1 MTFIAVLLFLTGLLV
16 LTVGA
21 EILLRGASKIA
32 AMLHIR
38 PIVIGL
44 TVVSIGTSLP
54 ELAVGIKSVN
64 AGAEDIALANIAG
77 TNLVNLLLIL
87 GLSATIRPLP
97 IHQKTVKIEVVVMIF
112 VALLLLL
119 LSLDGLLN
127 KWDGVIMFVLGIGY
141 LVFIIRSSKHE
152 HRSVLKQFNEE
163 YVADKPSRD
172 KKSWQLW
179 SWNLTLLV
187 GGIAATIYGA
197 DLLVDNAV
205 IIARSFGMSEAIIGL
220 TIIAIGTSAPE
231 LVTTMVATV
240 KNDRD
245 VAIGNLMGSSIMNI
259 VLILSSTILV
269 SNNGLKVGGEL
280 LWVDLPLVTLVAIL
294 CYPVFKSGGQ
304 VSRKE
309 GIFFVSLYVA
319 YLAYA
324 FIFRIQM

>member
-1 MTFIAVLLFLTGLLV
+1 MISITILLFLAGLLV

-54 ELAVGIKSVN
+54 ELAIGIKSVN
-64 AGAEDIALANIAG
+64 TSAEDIALANIAG

-87 GLSATIRPLP
+87 GLSAAIRPLP

-119 LSLDGLLN
+119 LSLDGLLS
-127 KWDGVIMFVLGIGY
+127 KWDGAIMLALGIGY
-141 LVFIIRSSKHE
+141 LIFIIRSSRHE
-152 HRSVLKQFNEE
+152 HRSVLKQFDEE
-163 YVADKPSRD
+163 YVADKPNGG
-172 KKSWQLW
+172 KKPWQLW
-179 SWNLTLLV
+179 SWNFTLLI

-269 SNNGLKVGGEL
+269 SYNGLKVGGEL
-280 LWVDLPLVTLVAIL
+280 LWVDLPLVALVAIL
-294 CYPVFKSGGQ
+294 CYPIFKSGGQ

-319 YLAYA
+319 FLAYA
-324 FIFRIQM
+324 FLFRIQI

>member
-1 MTFIAVLLFLTGLLV
+1 MISIAILLFLAGLLV
-16 LTVGA
+16 ITVGA
-21 EILLRGASKIA
+21 EILLQGASKIA
-32 AMLHIR
+32 VMLHVR

-64 AGAEDIALANIAG
+64 TSAEDIALANIAG
-77 TNLVNLLLIL
+77 TNLVNILLIL
-87 GLSATIRPLP
+87 GLSAAIRPLH

-119 LSLDGLLN
+119 LSLDGWLS
-127 KWDGVIMFVLGIGY
+127 KWDGAIMFAIGLGY

-152 HRSVLKQFNEE
+152 HRSVLKEFDEE
-163 YVADKPSRD
+163 YAADKPSGE
-172 KKSWQLW
+172 KKTWQLW
-179 SWNLTLLV
+179 SWNFSLLI
-187 GGIAATIYGA
+187 GGIVATIYGA

-205 IIARSFGMSEAIIGL
+205 IVARSFGMSEAVIGL

-231 LVTTMVATV
+231 LVTTLVATV

-245 VAIGNLMGSSIMNI
+245 VAIGNLMGSSIINI

-269 SNNGLKVGGEL
+269 SNYGLKVGGEL
-280 LWVDLPLVTLVAIL
+280 LWVDLPLVALVAIL

-304 VSRKE
+304 VSKKE

-319 YLAYA
+319 YLVYA
-324 FIFRIQM
+324 FLFRIQM